1 MSVSGETD
9 IQASRNVP
17 YVSDSPES
25 VMRAVLQV
33 PLMSDSP
40 ETDIHGSDIWV

>member
-1 MSVSGETD
+1 MSDSPETD